1 MSVQSSLAE
10 IERCL
15 AIAKQHD
22 EKLAKGVRSSAPKL
36 RAALL
41 DIGKLVGESRKAALD
56 AGKQIPVKKRAPKAA
71 VAAAEASEDGPAAM
85 DRRCQVC
92 LMKDEGF
99 RFDFFEHGNGNH
111 LGHYRCRYTSK
122 QGVKFHLWHTYLCFD
137 CKMNGLFVWWG
148 GPPNLKQVAPPKK
161 ALARSASY

>member
-41 DIGKLVGESRKAALD
+41 DIGKLVGESRKVALD
-56 AGKQIPVKKRAPKAA
+56 AGKAIPTKKRASKAA
-71 VAAAEASEDGPAAM
+71 VAPAEASEDGPAA
-85 DRRCQVC
+85 
-92 LMKDEGF
+92 
-99 RFDFFEHGNGNH
+99 
-111 LGHYRCRYTSK
+111 
-122 QGVKFHLWHTYLCFD
+122 
-137 CKMNGLFVWWG
+137 
-148 GPPNLKQVAPPKK
+148 
-161 ALARSASY
+161 

>member
-41 DIGKLVGESRKAALD
+41 DIGKLVGESRKVALD

-71 VAAAEASEDGPAAM
+71 VAAAEASEDGPAA
-85 DRRCQVC
+85 
-92 LMKDEGF
+92 
-99 RFDFFEHGNGNH
+99 
-111 LGHYRCRYTSK
+111 
-122 QGVKFHLWHTYLCFD
+122 
-137 CKMNGLFVWWG
+137 
-148 GPPNLKQVAPPKK
+148 
-161 ALARSASY
+161 

>member
-41 DIGKLVGESRKAALD
+41 DIGKLVGESRKVALD
-56 AGKQIPVKKRAPKAA
+56 AGKQIPVKKRAPKASKAA
-71 VAAAEASEDGPAAM
+71 VAPAEASGDGPAA
-85 DRRCQVC
+85 
-92 LMKDEGF
+92 
-99 RFDFFEHGNGNH
+99 
-111 LGHYRCRYTSK
+111 
-122 QGVKFHLWHTYLCFD
+122 
-137 CKMNGLFVWWG
+137 
-148 GPPNLKQVAPPKK
+148 
-161 ALARSASY
+161 